1 MRIRP
6 AAVAGLFYPDDP
18 TVLRKEVASALEEAR
33 RSRPD
38 DGGFAH
44 PKAVIAPHAGYVY
57 SGPVAASA
65 YARVGARAEPIR
77 RVVLAGPAHW
87 VPLDAVALSGADA
100 FASPLG
106 NVTVD
111 DELRSL
117 ALSQPQVVVADEA
130 HAREHSLE
138 VHLPFLRVALGE
150 VTVLPM
156 LVGQVAAETA
166 AHVLDALFG
175 GPETLMVVSTDLS
188 HYRDYET
195 ASALDQATAAAV
207 VACQPAGVGLTR
219 ACGVFALRGLLE
231 SARRHDLSV
240 ELVDLRNSGD
250 TAGPRD
256 QVVGYGSFVLS

>member
-6 AAVAGLFYPDDP
+6 AAVAGLFYPEDP
-18 TVLRKEVASALEEAR
+18 AVLRKEVATALEEAR
-33 RSRPD
+33 RSGGE
-38 DGGFAH
+38 DGAFGH

-65 YARVGARAEPIR
+65 YARVGVGAGPIR
-77 RVVLAGPAHW
+77 RVVLAGPAHR
-87 VPLDAVALSGADA
+87 VPLGALALSGADA

-106 NVTVD
+106 EVAVD

-117 ALSQPQVVVADEA
+117 ALSLPQVVIADEA

-138 VHLPFLRVALGE
+138 VHLPFLQVTLGE

-166 AHVLDALFG
+166 ADVLDALFG
-175 GPETLMVVSTDLS
+175 GPETLVVVSTDLS

-195 ASALDQATAAAV
+195 ASALDRATSAAI
-207 VACQPAGVGLTR
+207 VACRPADVGLTG

-240 ELVDLRNSGD
+240 QLVDLRNSGD

>member
-1 MRIRP
+1 
-6 AAVAGLFYPDDP
+6 VAGLFYPDDP
-18 TVLRKEVASALEEAR
+18 AVLRKEVESALDEAR
-33 RSRPD
+33 RSGPE
-38 DGGFAH
+38 GGASGH
-44 PKAVIAPHAGYVY
+44 PRAVIAPHAGYVY

-65 YARVGARAEPIR
+65 YARVGASSEPIR
-77 RVVLAGPAHW
+77 RVVLAGPAHR
-87 VPLDAVALSGADA
+87 VPLGAIALSGADA

-111 DELRSL
+111 DGLRSL
-117 ALSQPQVVVADEA
+117 ALSMPEVVIADEA

-138 VHLPFLRVALGE
+138 VHLPFLRVTLGE

-156 LVGQVAAETA
+156 LVGEVAAETA
-166 AHVLDALFG
+166 ADVLDVLFG
-175 GPETLMVVSTDLS
+175 VPETLVVVSTDLS

-195 ASALDQATAAAV
+195 ASALDRATSAAI
-207 VACQPAGVGLTR
+207 VACQPDEVGLTR

-240 ELVDLRNSGD
+240 QLVDLRNSGD
-250 TAGPRD
+250 TTGPRD